1 MTDVRSEAYDVKD
14 ISLAE
19 AGLARVG
26 WAERQMPV
34 LRSIREAF
42 GRDKP
47 LAGLRVGACLHV
59 TTETANLMIA
69 LKAAGAS
76 IALCASNPLSTQDD
90 VAAALAGEFGIPTFA
105 IKGEDEATYYRHIEA
120 VLATRPNITM
130 DDGCDLVNVLHTR
143 HGDQLGE
150 VRGGTEETTT
160 GVIRLRAMARDGQ
173 LRFPVVAVNEALTK
187 HMFDNRYGTG
197 QSTLDG
203 LIRATNIL
211 LAGRTF
217 VVCGYGW
224 CGRGLASR
232 AHGMGAHVIVT
243 EVDPTRALEALMDG
257 YRVMPLGEA
266 VKEADV
272 IITVTGD
279 VNVVDAPHF
288 RAMKDGCIVAN
299 SGHFNDEINIP
310 ALVELARA
318 HRPVRPFVEEYE
330 MRDGR
335 RVYLLAD
342 GRLLNLSAA
351 EGHPAAVMDM
361 SFANQALSA
370 VYIASNFERL
380 TPGVYDVPEDIDKQV
395 AQLKLASLG
404 VRIDVLTEEQQRYL
418 ASWDT
423 GT

>member
-1 MTDVRSEAYDVKD
+1 
-14 ISLAE
+14 
-19 AGLARVG
+19 
-26 WAERQMPV
+26 
-34 LRSIREAF
+34 
-42 GRDKP
+42 
-47 LAGLRVGACLHV
+47 
-59 TTETANLMIA
+59 
-69 LKAAGAS
+69 
-76 IALCASNPLSTQDD
+76 
-90 VAAALAGEFGIPTFA
+90 
-105 IKGEDEATYYRHIEA
+105 
-120 VLATRPNITM
+120 M
-130 DDGCDLVNVLHTR
+130 DDGCDLVNVLHAR
-143 HGDQLGE
+143 YPSQLRD

-160 GVIRLRAMARDGQ
+160 GVIRLRAMARDGK

-203 LIRATNIL
+203 LIRATNLL

-232 AHGMGAHVIVT
+232 AHGMGAHVVVT

-257 YRVMPLGEA
+257 YRVMPLIDA
-266 VKEADV
+266 AKVADV

-279 VNVVDAPHF
+279 VNVVDTQHF
-288 RAMKDGCIVAN
+288 QSMKDGCIVAN

-310 ALVELARA
+310 ALHAMSRA
-318 HRPVRPFVEEYE
+318 HRPVRQFVEEYDL
-330 MRDGR
+330 RDGR

-342 GRLLNLSAA
+342 GRVLNLAAA

-370 VYIASNFERL
+370 VYIAENADTL
-380 TPGVYDVPEDIDKQV
+380 APGVYDVPEDIDKEV
-395 AQLKLASLG
+395 ARLKLASLG
-404 VRIDVLTEEQQRYL
+404 VRIDALSEEQRKYL

>member
-1 MTDVRSEAYDVKD
+1 MARSYADAHDVCDL
-14 ISLAE
+14 SLAE
-19 AGLARVG
+19 GGRARIR
-26 WAERQMPV
+26 WADGQMPV
-34 LRSIREAF
+34 LRSIRERFA
-42 GRDKP
+42 RDKP
-47 LAGLRVGACLHV
+47 LAGLRLGACLHV
-59 TTETANLMIA
+59 TTETANLMIT

-105 IKGEDEATYYRHIEA
+105 IKGEDDTTYYRHIEA
-120 VLATRPNITM
+120 VLASRPNITM
-130 DDGCDLVNVLHTR
+130 DDGCDLVTVLHTR
-143 HGDQLGE
+143 HPSLIGA

-203 LIRATNIL
+203 LIRATNVL

-257 YRVMPLGEA
+257 YRVMPLIDA

-279 VNVVDAPHF
+279 LNVVDAQHF
-288 RAMKDGCIVAN
+288 QAMKDGCIVAN

-310 ALVELARA
+310 ALLDESST
-318 HRPVRPFVEEYE
+318 HRTVRHLVEEYE
-330 MRDGR
+330 MPNGR

-342 GRLLNLSAA
+342 GRVLNLASA

-361 SFANQALSA
+361 SFANQALCV
-370 VYIASNFERL
+370 VYIAENAERL
-380 TPGVYDVPEDIDKQV
+380 EPGVYDVPEDIDHEV
-395 AQLKLASLG
+395 ARLKLASLG
-404 VRIDVLTEEQQRYL
+404 VHIDQLTEEQRRYL
-418 ASWDT
+418 SSWDT

>member
-1 MTDVRSEAYDVKD
+1 MVESHDVNE
-14 ISLAE
+14 IGLMG
-19 AGLARVG
+19 AGLTRIR
-26 WAERQMPV
+26 WADGQMPV
-34 LRSIREAF
+34 LRTIRERF
-42 GRDKP
+42 KRDQP
-47 LAGLRVGACLHV
+47 LAGLRIGACLHV
-59 TTETANLMIA
+59 TTETANLMIT
-69 LKAAGAS
+69 LKAAAAS

-105 IKGEDEATYYRHIEA
+105 FKGENEATYYRHIEA
-120 VLATRPNITM
+120 VLASRPNITM
-130 DDGCDLVNVLHTR
+130 DDGCDLVNVLHTK
-143 HGDQLGE
+143 HANQLAD
-150 VRGGTEETTT
+150 VIGGTEETTT
-160 GVIRLRAMARDGQ
+160 GVIRLRAMARAGQ
-173 LRFPVVAVNEALTK
+173 LRFPVVAVNQARTK

-203 LIRATNIL
+203 LIRATNVL

-257 YRVMPLGEA
+257 YRVMPLAAA
-266 VKEADV
+266 VTLADI

-279 VNVVDAPHF
+279 LNVVDGQHF
-288 RAMKDGCIVAN
+288 QAMKDGCIVAN

-310 ALVELARA
+310 ALAQQACA
-318 HRPVRPFVEEYE
+318 HRPVRPLVEEYE
-330 MRDGR
+330 MADGR
-335 RVYLLAD
+335 RLFLLAE
-342 GRLLNLSAA
+342 GRLLNLASA

-370 VYIASNFERL
+370 VFIAQNHAKL
-380 TPGVYDVPEDIDKQV
+380 APGVYDVPEDIDKEV
-395 AQLKLASLG
+395 ARLKLDSLG
-404 VRIDVLTEEQQRYL
+404 VRIDQLTQEQREYL